1 MVKKIIFEVEK
12 LIYNSLSLI
21 SILLII
27 DTALYHF
34 LNLGPYLSDI
44 TIYYCSAFLYC
55 GVKFKKK
62 FFCKK
67 SIMIPFYIM
76 VLQTILS
83 LAIYR

>member
-1 MVKKIIFEVEK
+1 MVKKII
-12 LIYNSLSLI
+12 YYSLSLI

-44 TIYYCSAFLYC
+44 TIYYCAAFLYC
-55 GVKFKKK
+55 GIKFKQEL
-62 FFCKK
+62 FCRK
-67 SIMIPFYIM
+67 SIMIPFSIM